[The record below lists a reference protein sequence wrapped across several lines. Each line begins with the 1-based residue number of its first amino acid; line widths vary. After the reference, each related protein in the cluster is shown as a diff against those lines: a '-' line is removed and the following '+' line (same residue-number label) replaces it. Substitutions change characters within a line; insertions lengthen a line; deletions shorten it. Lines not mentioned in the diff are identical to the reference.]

1 MEFGSQA
8 SPALRLCFPGKW
20 EASAGR
26 REVLDRDRSVAAVCV
41 VCFFSWCCVDRS
53 LQRLLLKSLV
63 GVIGL
68 PIVIAVTVGV
78 AALLASVGDQAAA
91 RVCGWIAVAAGAGWI
106 VVVVATLVAA
116 SFAVLSLESYQR
128 QIRRRQRRSERS
140 RSRAP

>member
-1 MEFGSQA
+1 M
-8 SPALRLCFPGKW
+8 
-20 EASAGR
+20 
-26 REVLDRDRSVAAVCV
+26 LDRDCRVAAVCVAAVCV

-116 SFAVLSLESYQR
+116 SFAVLSLESDQR

>member
-8 SPALRLCFPGKW
+8 SPTLRLCFPRKW
-20 EASAGR
+20 KASAGR
-26 REVLDRDRSVAAVCV
+26 REVLDRDRRVAAVCV

-116 SFAVLSLESYQR
+116 SFAVLSLESDQR

-140 RSRAP
+140 RSLAP

>member
-1 MEFGSQA
+1 M
-8 SPALRLCFPGKW
+8 
-20 EASAGR
+20 
-26 REVLDRDRSVAAVCV
+26 LDRARCVAAVGV
-41 VCFFSWCCVDRS
+41 VCFSSWCCVDRH

-78 AALLASVGDQAAA
+78 AALLASVGDRAAA
-91 RVCGWIAVAAGAGWI
+91 RVCGWIAMAAGAGWI

-116 SFAVLSLESYQR
+116 SFAVLSLESDQQ

-140 RSRAP
+140 RPRAS

>member
-8 SPALRLCFPGKW
+8 SPTLRLCFPRKW

-26 REVLDRDRSVAAVCV
+26 LELLGRDRRVAAAGV

-116 SFAVLSLESYQR
+116 SFAVLSLESDQR